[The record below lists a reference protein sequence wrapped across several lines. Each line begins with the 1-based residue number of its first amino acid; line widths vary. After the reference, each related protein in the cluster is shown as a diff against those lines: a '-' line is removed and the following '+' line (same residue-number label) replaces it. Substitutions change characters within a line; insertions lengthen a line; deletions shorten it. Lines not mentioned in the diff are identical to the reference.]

1 MKKLILLFTTMFTI
15 VLLGGCGNRTF
26 IDTTYTFNWAQF
38 SLPDGTV
45 IEGKVVKWTD
55 YDGEQI
61 QLKMEDGN
69 IYLVSTYNAVLTTE
83 SIDKWVLYRRL

>member
-1 MKKLILLFTTMFTI
+1 MKKLILLLATLFAI

-69 IYLVSTYNAVLTTE
+69 IYLVSTYNAVLTTK
-83 SIDKWVLYRRL
+83 SIDK

>member
-1 MKKLILLFTTMFTI
+1 MKKLILLLTTLFAI

-38 SLPDGTV
+38 ILPDGTV

-69 IYLVSTYNAVLTTE
+69 IYLVSTYNAVLTTK
-83 SIDKWVLYRRL
+83 SIDK